1 MASRRAPDALA
12 GAAAL
17 AAGGPADVVWAV
29 FAVSVPILVAI
40 DNLCLTERYRGEV
53 SISAASWQCAFWI
66 AMGLSFNAFIWCT
79 LGTQEGISWL
89 SGYVLEYML
98 SIDNLFCF
106 HLIFT
111 SYRTPK
117 DQTPRALL
125 YGIGVAVLL
134 RFLLFA
140 LGASLFNFT
149 FVVHWVF
156 GGILLWSGFKVMTI
170 DEEGDTDHKR
180 NWAVQ
185 QLSKVFPVEE
195 CYAPQAAFFI
205 DTPSSA
211 ASSGSGAA
219 GGGTITDFDE
229 APYLTVRR
237 DAARDLEVRR
247 DAARDLEATLPSSD
261 GGSGAGQIGPLD
273 ADGASLLRAAG
284 SAASTVSCCSS
295 AGGGA
300 EDKGLVR
307 GGRRKATLLLLVV
320 VTLGAV
326 DLVFAL
332 DSVTAKVAMVSQ
344 FDDRVD
350 LALNFTSSA
359 FTMLTLRSLY
369 FLLASLVHIFRL
381 MKYGVGLI
389 LILIGLRLIL
399 QSYVRVSEALFCFV
413 MLFVFAVSLLAS
425 VVLPSPAGKDAA
437 ALPHAGACSL
447 GATSFGPGAV
457 ELSSLDS

>member
-1 MASRRAPDALA
+1 
-12 GAAAL
+12 
-17 AAGGPADVVWAV
+17 
-29 FAVSVPILVAI
+29 
-40 DNLCLTERYRGEV
+40 
-53 SISAASWQCAFWI
+53 
-66 AMGLSFNAFIWCT
+66 
-79 LGTQEGISWL
+79 
-89 SGYVLEYML
+89 
-98 SIDNLFCF
+98 
-106 HLIFT
+106 
-111 SYRTPK
+111 
-117 DQTPRALL
+117 
-125 YGIGVAVLL
+125 
-134 RFLLFA
+134 
-140 LGASLFNFT
+140 
-149 FVVHWVF
+149 
-156 GGILLWSGFKVMTI
+156 
-170 DEEGDTDHKR
+170 
-180 NWAVQ
+180 
-185 QLSKVFPVEE
+185 
-195 CYAPQAAFFI
+195 
-205 DTPSSA
+205 
-211 ASSGSGAA
+211 
-219 GGGTITDFDE
+219 
-229 APYLTVRR
+229 LTVRR

-284 SAASTVSCCSS
+284 SAATTVSCCSS

-399 QSYVRVSEALFCFV
+399 QSHVRVSEALFCFV

-425 VVLPSPAGKDAA
+425 VVLPSPTGKDAA

-447 GATSFGPGAV
+447 GAASFGPGAV